1 MHTVVSQTSI
11 STHGQGHKQTFI
23 YSGAGDYMEQTV
35 LCHFV
40 AAHEHFRTVRVHTEL
55 WWAWQINRLW
65 NICTSHPDKYLRILV
80 CLSVCLSPLLF
91 LLLLLLPSS
100 PLPQAQVSDQ
110 LSKQM
115 LCSQRLCNESR
126 QVLSD
131 IISSQHLRK
140 LFPPAADFM
149 LQRSILWISVSV
161 QWIINTRVS
170 WANQQKA
177 ASSAS
182 LLDN

>member
-11 STHGQGHKQTFI
+11 STHGQGHQQTFI

-35 LCHFV
+35 PCHLV
-40 AAHEHFRTVRVHTEL
+40 AAHEHTVLLEATDLIPVERLGFTLSCGE
-55 WWAWQINRLW
+55 QINRLW
-65 NICTSHPDKYLRILV
+65 NICTSHPDKYLRV
-80 CLSVCLSPLLF
+80 RLSVCLSPLLF
-91 LLLLLLPSS
+91 LLLLIILPSS
-100 PLPQAQVSDQ
+100 PLPPAQVSDQ

-140 LFPPAADFM
+140 LNSF
-149 LQRSILWISVSV
+149 LQLL
-161 QWIINTRVS
+161 TLCF
-170 WANQQKA
+170 
-177 ASSAS
+177 SAR
-182 LLDN
+182 